1 MTARAE
7 PLPYGQPARLND
19 FACNFHKFTFFER
32 ETRSMLNRTNIP
44 TARVLVWGT
53 VACVIA
59 AVLAVPVGLGV
70 AYADT
75 ALGIRIIDTTQTP
88 VAGEGATALGIR
100 ITASANTITFD
111 KKEGSGGSGSVQAT
125 LGSPLPNI
133 EIPTRS
139 GYTFLGYFD
148 DDKKQYYKAAPEGSN
163 VATSAVEKWDK
174 ASDTTLIAHWA
185 LQINCSFPSEA
196 LIQIDATGK
205 ASTSN
210 LTFSSTTVE
219 DIKITAVKG
228 TRDAG
233 VSSIFVD
240 DATINGTRILLTPPA
255 GLKVVEMPL
264 TEIET
269 SVPADWTIGAK
280 LDLSVAFSLSLP
292 DNARL
297 NYLANDG
304 KASIA
309 NLTYEVSAAKAPA

>member
-1 MTARAE
+1 
-7 PLPYGQPARLND
+7 
-19 FACNFHKFTFFER
+19 
-32 ETRSMLNRTNIP
+32 MLNRTNIP

-88 VAGEGATALGIR
+88 GAGEGATALGIR

-111 KKEGSGGSGSVQAT
+111 KGDGAGGSDNVQAT
-125 LGSPLPNI
+125 FGSPLPDI
-133 EIPTRS
+133 EVPTRP

-148 DDKKQYYKAAPEGSN
+148 GDKKQYYKPAPEGSN
-163 VATSAVEKWDK
+163 MAISAVDKWDK
-174 ASDTTLIAHWA
+174 AADTTLIAHWA

-233 VSSIFVD
+233 VSSLFLD
-240 DATINGTRILLTPPA
+240 DATINGTHILLTPPA
-255 GLKVVEMPL
+255 GFTVVEMPL
-264 TEIET
+264 TKNET
-269 SVPADWTIGAK
+269 SVSADWTIGAK
-280 LDLSVAFSLSLP
+280 MGAKSDLSVAFSLSLP
-292 DNARL
+292 DNAHL
-297 NYLANDG
+297 NYLANDS

-309 NLTYEVSAAKAPA
+309 NLTYEVSPANAPA